1 MTNHT
6 DEQSENQTTDKVVWQ
21 ADNSHSELAGSLRE
35 TLKEEIHPETGLSII
50 DLGLVR
56 DVRIE
61 DDHAEVTMILTTPFC
76 PYGPA
81 IMETTRKKTEG
92 FLDLPTTIEMGIEPW
107 DFSMMEEGTGGDWGL
122 F

>member
-35 TLKEEIHPETGLSII
+35 TLKDVIDPEIGLSII

>member
-1 MTNHT
+1 MTNRTGEHNENHT
-6 DEQSENQTTDKVVWQ
+6 TYKVIWQ
-21 ADNSHSELAGSLRE
+21 VDNSHSELAGALRE
-35 TLKEEIHPETGLSII
+35 TLKDVIDPEIGLSII

-92 FLDLPTTIEMGIEPW
+92 FLDLPTTIEMGMEPW